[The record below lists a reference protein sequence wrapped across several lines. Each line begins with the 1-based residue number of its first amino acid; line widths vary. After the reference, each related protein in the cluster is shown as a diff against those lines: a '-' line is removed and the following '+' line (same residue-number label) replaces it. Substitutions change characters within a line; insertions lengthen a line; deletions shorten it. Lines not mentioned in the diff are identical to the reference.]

1 MKFED
6 LNFSRKIQIK
16 VDFFPS
22 LYCEGS
28 EIGVWGESDE
38 TPIEVLVGLLLDY
51 DIDLGILFTEDEINV
66 ALVMDNKEVTIYSK
80 AREEVKEREV
90 EEVILASGLDKV
102 ILAEEIMDYGQ
113 LGIRIL
119 SNKKIEVDEGEEN

>member
-1 MKFED
+1 M
-6 LNFSRKIQIK
+6 
-16 VDFFPS
+16 
-22 LYCEGS
+22 
-28 EIGVWGESDE
+28 
-38 TPIEVLVGLLLDY
+38 LVGLLLDY